1 MKLLYL
7 GNKLSKHGL
16 NVTTIETLTPVLENE
31 GFEVI
36 TASDKKNVF
45 WRFLDMMITI
55 IKHRKVDYLLID
67 TYSTSAF
74 WFAVSAGFLAKF
86 LKISYIPILHGGNL
100 PNRLRANRKIS
111 AFFFSNAHTLVA
123 PSKYL
128 FSVFQS
134 EGFKRLLLI
143 PNGIEISNYS
153 FCQRTHFQPKL
164 LWVRA
169 FASIYN
175 PKMALEVLENIKEI
189 YPKASLTMVGPDKDG
204 SLTVLKKYA
213 KSKNLDV
220 NFTGKLSKNEW
231 IALAKSHDFFI
242 NTTHFDNTPVSVIE
256 AMALGLVVVST
267 NVGGI
272 PYLLTNN
279 ETGFLVPDNDSVA
292 MATTILNALEYPS
305 KAIEIS
311 KNSRSFAENMD
322 IKKVASIWKML
333 LNKE

>member
-16 NVTTIETLTPVLENE
+16 NVTTLETLTPVLENE

-100 PNRLRANRKIS
+100 PNRLQANRKIS

-143 PNGIEISNYS
+143 PNGIEISNYP

-175 PKMALEVLENIKEI
+175 PKMALEVLESIKEI
-189 YPKASLTMVGPDKDG
+189 YPMASLTMVGPDKDG
-204 SLTVLKKYA
+204 SLTELKKFA

-220 NFTGKLSKNEW
+220 NFTGKLSKIEW

-279 ETGFLVPDNDSVA
+279 ETGFLVPDNDIIA
-292 MATTILNALEYPS
+292 MATTILNAIENPS

-311 KNSRSFAENMD
+311 EKSRIFAENMD
-322 IKKVASIWKML
+322 WKIVAVVWKKL
-333 LNKE
+333 LNK